1 MAVKRKKKSGG
12 GANWQDTYGDMVTLL
27 LCFFVLLYSISTV
40 DVVKWENLVRS
51 MNPNVDKVSQVVQ
64 DEDIEPG
71 EETVPGSIQSDKEFE
86 QLYEGL
92 AEELAKAT
100 ESGEVSIHKGE
111 DYQFITFKDSVF
123 FDGDS
128 SELREE
134 GKLVLDAFIKITKP
148 KAGVIEAIHVMGH
161 TTQANPDAPVDLQ
174 KDRLLSAARSANVV
188 IYLQSNDLMDP
199 AKLVHEGYGQFHPI
213 ASFNTEADR
222 EKNRRAEIL
231 ILQKGATQKTL
242 EEYYKEVYGSEESD
256 TADKAN
262 ADSADDDDKDKTEEK
277 NKDKKSNK

>member
-1 MAVKRKKKSGG
+1 MKRRKKSGGG

-64 DEDIEPG
+64 DKDIEPG
-71 EETVPGSIQSDKEFE
+71 EETVPGSIQSDEVFE
-86 QLYEGL
+86 ELYEGL
-92 AEELAKAT
+92 AEELAAAT

-111 DYQFITFKDSVF
+111 DYQFITFKDSIF

-128 SELREE
+128 PVLREE
-134 GKLVLDAFIKITKP
+134 GKVVLDAFIEVTKP
-148 KAGVIEAIHVMGH
+148 KVSVIEAIHVMGH
-161 TTQANPDAPVDLQ
+161 TTQANPHAPVDLQ
-174 KDRLLSAARSANVV
+174 KDRILSADRSANVV
-188 IYLQSNDLMDP
+188 IYLQSKNLMDP

-213 ASFNTEADR
+213 ASFNTEKDR

-242 EEYYKEVYGSEESD
+242 EEYYKEVYGSEES
-256 TADKAN
+256 KN
-262 ADSADDDDKDKTEEK
+262 ADDTDDDDK
-277 NKDKKSNK
+277 KDK

>member
-1 MAVKRKKKSGG
+1 MAIKRKKKSGN

-51 MNPNVDKVSQVVQ
+51 MNPEVDKVSQVVQ
-64 DEDIEPG
+64 DKDIEPG

-86 QLYEGL
+86 ELYEGL
-92 AEELAKAT
+92 AKELAEAT
-100 ESGEVSIHKGE
+100 QSGEVSVHKGE
-111 DYQFITFKDSVF
+111 NYQFITFKDSIF

-128 SELREE
+128 PVLREE
-134 GKLVLDAFIKITKP
+134 GKDVLDAFIKVTKP
-148 KAGVIEAIHVMGH
+148 KANVIEAIHVMGH
-161 TTQANPDAPVDLQ
+161 TTQANPNAPVDLQ
-174 KDRLLSAARSANVV
+174 KDRILSADRSANVV
-188 IYLQSNDLMDP
+188 IYLQSKDLMDP

-242 EEYYKEVYGSEESD
+242 EEYYKEVYGSDDSEDSKKADAES
-256 TADKAN
+256 T
-262 ADSADDDDKDKTEEK
+262 DDD
-277 NKDKKSNK
+277 NKDKEKKNK